1 MRIVPSLFGRT
12 QGEEERGRDEPAV
25 PRHMVPGRTAQ
36 ARRTGGG
43 ASRFPGRTESR
54 MYGLSLYKS
63 SIKFTVRIHSS
74 IMLNA
79 TSRSSAF
86 AGSTHS
92 SPGALPGAGFDNG
105 TLVMARNP
113 GFGSGL
119 RPGTGLYC
127 AGKSFL
133 PDGL

>member
-1 MRIVPSLFGRT
+1 MLDANRPFALR
-12 QGEEERGRDEPAV
+12 QD
-25 PRHMVPGRTAQ
+25 PGGGGAG
-36 ARRTGGG
+36 ARRTRGPAPHGPRPHGTG
-43 ASRFPGRTESR
+43 ATYGSAGATAAVSRL
-54 MYGLSLYKS
+54 YGLSPYKS

-127 AGKSFL
+127 AGKSFF

>member
-1 MRIVPSLFGRT
+1 MRIGPSLFGRT

-36 ARRTGGG
+36 ARRTGRRER
-43 ASRFPGRTESR
+43 AAVRPVTVF
-54 MYGLSLYKS
+54 SLYKS

-127 AGKSFL
+127 AGKSFF